1 MSCLIS
7 SGDKGGT
14 SADRLVPSLSVISVV
29 GGREPILVIGT
40 DVLEDRLCFLH
51 HHTYTQFTVESI
63 KTYEFRHLSILTSRE
78 GAAGN

>member
-14 SADRLVPSLSVISVV
+14 SVDWTVPSVSGISVV

-40 DVLEDRLCFLH
+40 DGLEDGLFFLH
-51 HHTYTQFTVESI
+51 HHTYTQFTIESI
-63 KTYEFRHLSILTSRE
+63 TT
-78 GAAGN
+78 